1 MMAKSKEEIAQLFA
15 KARQFSESENWAVLP
30 KKKMTAKRVRKLG
43 GKK

>member
-1 MMAKSKEEIAQLFA
+1 MVKNEKEIAKLFA
-15 KARQFSESENWAVLP
+15 KASKFSESENWAVLP